1 MYQALYRK
9 YRPKSFTDVV
19 GQTAITT
26 TLQNAVSTGKIT
38 HAYLFTGTRGT
49 GKTTCAKILA
59 AAVNCE
65 HNVNGNPCFECESCK
80 TILSGC
86 TDIVEMDAAS
96 NNGVNDVRELR
107 EQIAFLPTA
116 LKYRVY
122 IIDEVHMLSGPAFN
136 ALLKTLEEPPSHVI
150 FILATTEV
158 HKLPATIL
166 SRCQRYDFKR
176 IDSAIIKER
185 LLNVAKQE
193 GFKLEETAADLIA
206 SLAEGGMRD
215 GLSILDQCSG
225 CSNEVTEKVVT
236 EICGIADFSK
246 QNSFVNAVLEAKA
259 DEALKVIDLVYA
271 ASVDLKRFCDDLLMF
286 FRNMLV
292 VKTVKDN
299 RSLIVTTTEQYDVI
313 VKTAEKFKMHQIM
326 AAIDTIYATKE
337 AMKDSNKRAE
347 MELCAIRLCSHL
359 RGVTLEE
366 LNDRLQALENG
377 AVTVKTEQKAKKEE
391 ENKAVAP
398 KTEDINK
405 EEVLEEE
412 IPLPDD
418 SDAVME
424 ETENGV
430 IPVTK
435 WPEILDEIK
444 KTNPLLFGGLYGSK
458 AYIDGGRVLIDSK
471 LEQFR
476 SMINEDPSL
485 KDLVKASIKKVLGK
499 AYNIGPYK
507 APKKEEIDPLI
518 AFTNSLK

>member
-9 YRPKSFTDVV
+9 YRPKSFADVV
-19 GQTAITT
+19 GQSAITT

-65 HNVNGNPCFECESCK
+65 NNKNGNPCFECESCK

-185 LLNVAKQE
+185 LLKVAKEE
-193 GFKLEETAADLIA
+193 GFVLEETAADLIA

-246 QNSFVNAVLEAKA
+246 QNGFVKAVLEAKA

-271 ASVDLKRFCDDLLMF
+271 SSIDLKRFCDDLLMF

-292 VKTVKDN
+292 VKTVKEN

-313 VKTAEKFKMHQIM
+313 VKMAEKFKMHQIM

-359 RGVTLEE
+359 KGVTLEE
-366 LNDRLQALENG
+366 LNDRLTALEGG
-377 AVTVKTEQKAKKEE
+377 AVAVKAVSAPKEEPQKTE
-391 ENKAVAP
+391 P
-398 KTEDINK
+398 KV
-405 EEVLEEE
+405 EEVTKEE

-418 SDAVME
+418 SDAYLE
-424 ETENGV
+424 ENANGPV
-430 IPVTK
+430 AVTK

-485 KDLVKASIKKVLGK
+485 KDLLKASIKKVLGK

-507 APKKEEIDPLI
+507 PPKKEEIDPLI

>member
-1 MYQALYRK
+1 
-9 YRPKSFTDVV
+9 
-19 GQTAITT
+19 
-26 TLQNAVSTGKIT
+26 
-38 HAYLFTGTRGT
+38 
-49 GKTTCAKILA
+49 
-59 AAVNCE
+59 
-65 HNVNGNPCFECESCK
+65 
-80 TILSGC
+80 
-86 TDIVEMDAAS
+86 
-96 NNGVNDVRELR
+96 
-107 EQIAFLPTA
+107 
-116 LKYRVY
+116 
-122 IIDEVHMLSGPAFN
+122 MLSGPAFN

-176 IDSAIIKER
+176 IDSAVIKER
-185 LLNVAKQE
+185 LLKVAKQE

-271 ASVDLKRFCDDLLMF
+271 ASIDLKRFCDDLLMF

-359 RGVTLEE
+359 KGVTLEE

-377 AVTVKTEQKAKKEE
+377 AVTVKEAPKAKKEE
-391 ENKAVAP
+391 PKQAVALA
-398 KTEDINK
+398 
-405 EEVLEEE
+405 EEEISKEE

-418 SDAVME
+418 NDAVTE
-424 ETENGV
+424 ETEKGV
-430 IPVTK
+430 TPVTK

-458 AYIDGGRVLIDSK
+458 AYIEGGRVLIDSK

>member
-9 YRPKSFTDVV
+9 YRPTSFSDVV
-19 GQTAITT
+19 GQTAVTE
-26 TLQNAVSTGKIT
+26 TLKNAVSSGKIS

-65 HNVNGNPCFECESCK
+65 HTVNGNPCFECESCK
-80 TILSGC
+80 TVLKGA

-107 EQIAFLPTA
+107 EQISFLPTA

-122 IIDEVHMLSGPAFN
+122 IIDEVHMLSDAAFN

-176 IDSAIIKER
+176 IDSAVIKER
-185 LLNVAKQE
+185 LLKVAGEE
-193 GFKLEETAADLIA
+193 GFVLEETAADLIA
-206 SLAEGGMRD
+206 SLADGGMRD

-225 CSNEVTEKVVT
+225 CADTVTEKVVT
-236 EICGIADFSK
+236 EICGIADFTK
-246 QNSFVNAVLEAKA
+246 QNDFVKAVLQAKA

-271 ASVDLKRFCDDLLMF
+271 SSVDLKRFCDDLLNY

-292 VKTVKDN
+292 IKTVKDN
-299 RSLIVTTTEQYDVI
+299 RSLIVTTTEQYETT
-313 VKTAEKFKMHQIM
+313 VKMAEKFKLHQIM
-326 AAIDTIYATKE
+326 AAIDTIYATKD
-337 AMKDSNKRAE
+337 AMRDSNKRAE

-359 RGVTLEE
+359 TGVTLEE
-366 LNDRLQALENG
+366 LNERLSAIESG
-377 AVTVKTEQKAKKEE
+377 AVAVKTAEQ
-391 ENKAVAP
+391 P
-398 KTEDINK
+398 KTEEKVTEQAPTTKN
-405 EEVLEEE
+405 ELVTEEEE

-418 SDAVME
+418 CDAIIE
-424 ETENGV
+424 ETVNGV
-430 IPVTK
+430 TPVTK

-444 KTNPLLFGGLYGSK
+444 KRNPLLFGGLYGSK

-471 LEQFR
+471 LESFR
-476 SMINEDPSL
+476 TMINEDPSL
-485 KDLVKASIKKVLGK
+485 KDLVKASISKVLGK

-507 APKKEEIDPLI
+507 QPQKEEIDPLI

>member
-9 YRPKSFTDVV
+9 YRPKSFSDVV

-26 TLQNAVSTGKIT
+26 TLQNAVSSGKIT

-65 HNVNGNPCFECESCK
+65 HSVNGNPCFECESCK

-176 IDSAIIKER
+176 IDSKVIKER
-185 LLNVAKQE
+185 LLKVAKEE
-193 GFKLEETAADLIA
+193 GFNLEETAADLIA

-225 CSNEVTEKVVT
+225 CSSEVTEKVVT

-246 QNSFVNAVLEAKA
+246 QNSFVNAVLNAKA

-271 ASVDLKRFCDDLLMF
+271 ASIDLKRFCDDLLMF

-292 VKTVKDN
+292 VKTVKEN
-299 RSLIVTTTEQYDVI
+299 RSLIVTTTEQYEVI
-313 VKTAEKFKMHQIM
+313 VKMAEKFKMHQIM

-359 RGVTLEE
+359 KGVTLEE
-366 LNDRLQALENG
+366 LNDRLEALENG
-377 AVTVKTEQKAKKEE
+377 SVEIKAASKVKETPKIEVKEE
-391 ENKAVAP
+391 MSAEVF
-398 KTEDINK
+398 
-405 EEVLEEE
+405 EEVAEE
-412 IPLPDD
+412 IPLPND
-418 SDAVME
+418 SDALPSE
-424 ETENGV
+424 NENGP
-430 IPVTK
+430 IPVAK
-435 WPEILDEIK
+435 WPEVLEEIK

-507 APKKEEIDPLI
+507 APQKEEIDPLI